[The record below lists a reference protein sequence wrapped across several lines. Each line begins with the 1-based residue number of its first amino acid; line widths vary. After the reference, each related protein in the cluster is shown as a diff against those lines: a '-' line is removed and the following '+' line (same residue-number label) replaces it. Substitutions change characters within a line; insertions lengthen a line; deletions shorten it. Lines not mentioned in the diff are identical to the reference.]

1 MNVRLITQDEISD
14 HQQFVRTGY
23 LRTQQGFSISGIRRL
38 MGNSVIAM
46 GQKIHGRERRES
58 LASELDDCLHGRER
72 RESLVAPVVPARGVA
87 S

>member
-23 LRTQQGFSISGIRRL
+23 LHTQQGFSISGIRRL

-58 LASELDDCLHGRER
+58 LVTP
-72 RESLVAPVVPARGVA
+72 VAPARGVA